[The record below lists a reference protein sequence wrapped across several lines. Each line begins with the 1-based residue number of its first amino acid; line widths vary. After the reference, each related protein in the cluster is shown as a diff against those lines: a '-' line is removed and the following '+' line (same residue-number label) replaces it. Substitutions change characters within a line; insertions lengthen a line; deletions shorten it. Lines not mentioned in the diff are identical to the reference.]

1 MKKKKTKKKILY
13 KTINKKKDEK
23 ENFYFKKFNEMK
35 NAIKKNTYKVPLYNI
50 FFDEC
55 IKDNINSFC
64 DLNTYNVDKCDI
76 NEYKFINDLKEKK

>member
-50 FFDEC
+50 FFDEY
-55 IKDNINSFC
+55 S
-64 DLNTYNVDKCDI
+64 
-76 NEYKFINDLKEKK
+76 NEALILE